1 MIAVGSASLSAP
13 EGEDVTGELAEVY
26 KPKRRIPIGAIF
38 GAVWMLTI
46 LVLTILATY
55 FPSAVPFIR
64 DYDTRVKVNGRTQ
77 SYGLGPGWT
86 AWWGLEKSSYDV
98 FSRCIY
104 AAKVTLTISLGA
116 TLIGLVLGGLLGMMA
131 GYFRGWPDRIISVVT
146 DSLQAVPF
154 LVLALV
160 LVIRVDDWRSRYDW
174 LSWFS
179 RTWSLTLTLGV
190 IVIAPIARL
199 VRAQTLTLRER
210 EFVLASR
217 SLGAKRSRIMVKE
230 ILPNVIPAMV
240 TDRVH
245 AARPADRRR
254 GRAGLPRAERRAPG
268 DVGQD
273 DRQRHERPG
282 EGVVGD
288 DVPVHDGGRHA
299 RSRSTSSATSSP
311 ATSTSARRRSDER
324 SSIDQPDAGCLAR

>member
-1 MIAVGSASLSAP
+1 MIALDSAALTAP
-13 EGEDVTGELAEVY
+13 DQRDTAADQIELY
-26 KPKRRIPIGAIF
+26 KPKKRIPVGAIL
-38 GAVWMLTI
+38 GIIW
-46 LVLTILATY
+46 LVVLVTLTILATY

-64 DYDTRVKVNGRTQ
+64 DYDTRVKVNGRTT

-116 TLIGLVLGGLLGMMA
+116 TLIGLLLGGLLGMMA
-131 GYFRGWPDRIISVVT
+131 GYFRGWPDRIISIIT

-160 LVIRVDDWRSRYDW
+160 LVIRADDWRSRYDW
-174 LSWFS
+174 LSWFT

-217 SLGAKRSRIMVKE
+217 SVGAKRSRIMIKE
-230 ILPNVIPAMV
+230 ILPNVIPAML
-240 TDRVH
+240 TIAFTLLALLI
-245 AARPADRRR
+245 AAEAGLAFLGLSVERPATWGKMIFTGTNDLEK
-254 GRAGLPRAERRAPG
+254 AWWATMFP
-268 DVGQD
+268 VMM
-273 DRQRHERPG
+273 
-282 EGVVGD
+282 VVI
-288 DVPVHDGGRHA
+288 
-299 RSRSTSSATSSP
+299 T
-311 ATSTSARRRSDER
+311 
-324 SSIDQPDAGCLAR
+324 

>member
-26 KPKRRIPIGAIF
+26 KPKRRIPFGAIF

-46 LVLTILATY
+46 VVLTILATY

-131 GYFRGWPDRIISVVT
+131 GYFRGWPDRIISIVT

-160 LVIRVDDWRSRYDW
+160 LVIRADDWRSRYDW

-179 RTWSLTLTLGV
+179 RTWSLTLTLGM

-217 SLGAKRSRIMVKE
+217 SVGAKRSRIMVKE
-230 ILPNVIPAMV
+230 ILPNVIPAML
-240 TDRVH
+240 TIAFTLLALLI
-245 AARPADRRR
+245 AAEAGLAFLGLSVERPATWGKMIFTGTNDLEK
-254 GRAGLPRAERRAPG
+254 AWWATMFPVMMVVVTSISLNLIG
-268 DVGQD
+268 D
-273 DRQRHERPG
+273 E
-282 EGVVGD
+282 
-288 DVPVHDGGRHA
+288 
-299 RSRSTSSATSSP
+299 
-311 ATSTSARRRSDER
+311 
-324 SSIDQPDAGCLAR
+324 LARHFDIREAAV